1 MPCLNVARLMIEAL
15 FDLVSGTENLI
26 VRGAVLAG
34 RQVPGAAPPGRC
46 VLSVP
51 LGDAGA

>member
-1 MPCLNVARLMIEAL
+1 MPRLSVVRLMIEAP
-15 FDLVSGTENLI
+15 FDLVFGTESPI

-34 RQVPGAAPPGRC
+34 RQAAGAAPLRC
-46 VLSVP
+46 APYVP